1 MAKNIYIRRVG
12 RIELKSSSCHFV
24 NVKCSAGWWMTGFG
38 WFFSLRFL
46 FFPAAFVF
54 VMAGGPSGASG
65 PSELSKATSG
75 SHISTVTN
83 LFTLNWS
90 TLTSD
95 QEHMVTS
102 KSSQSQTPTLFDVD
116 STKLRI
122 V

>member
-24 NVKCSAGWWMTGFG
+24 NVKCSAGWWMAGFG
-38 WFFSLRFL
+38 WFFSLRFFSFMLPL
-46 FFPAAFVF
+46 FLSWP
-54 VMAGGPSGASG
+54 SG